1 MLKANENWTGR
12 EAFRWGIS
20 QLLKAGHSSEEAR
33 LEARFLLE
41 KAWRKAGVQ
50 FAISLNEELDSQSL
64 ELYLFHLGR
73 RVQGEPLEYILG
85 QQEFLDLSFLVN
97 QDVLIPRRDTE
108 VLVKAALE
116 FAGQLANPQIL
127 ELCTGSGVI
136 AVSLA
141 YYLPTALVTA
151 VDISAPALEVAKAN
165 SVKYGV
171 NGRVSFYQ
179 GDLFE
184 PLVEGFKYD
193 LLVANPPYISE
204 AEYETLPADVKKEP
218 ALALLAG
225 SDGLDY
231 YRRIASR
238 AAQFLLREGK
248 LFLEIGWQQGEE
260 VSQILKEAG
269 FDEITVIADQ
279 AGRDRVICASV
290 GLL

>member
-1 MLKANENWTGR
+1 M
-12 EAFRWGIS
+12 I
-20 QLLKAGHSSEEAR
+20 LLSILPIAVA
-33 LEARFLLE
+33 L
-41 KAWRKAGVQ
+41 GVDAMSL
-50 FAISLNEELDSQSL
+50 AISIGLAGIRRRQFFLVTAIVTVFHIL
-64 ELYLFHLGR
+64 MPLFGVSLGR
-73 RVQGEPLEYILG
+73 YPVSYTHL
-85 QQEFLDLSFLVN
+85 
-97 QDVLIPRRDTE
+97 TE

-279 AGRDRVICASV
+279 AGRDLSLIHI
-290 GLL
+290 